1 MSLRSYIFSRPF
13 LKQLILA
20 ASLTIAI
27 MWGALKLL
35 DLYTLHGR
43 GIHVPELEGIQLEQA
58 KELLQEYNLRYV
70 INDSI
75 FDSNRDKGSIAMQD
89 PAAGTEVKKNRT
101 IYLTTVAVLPEMVPM
116 PDLTDLSRRQAVAL
130 LETHG
135 LAVGRIEYK
144 PDIARNVVLEQKYQD
159 GVIEAGAPVA
169 TGTRINLVLGEGVGE
184 NIALVPFVIGM
195 TPEEAARTLISA
207 SLNLGEEVHD
217 LDHEEDAPKDLKV
230 YRQSPNPL
238 NEPVYLQ
245 AGSPVDL
252 VYRSAKTF
260 DFEAYLEKL
269 LSVPLPDL
277 SGMSPDEVR
286 VTLEGM
292 DLVVGR
298 EVFQEDAQRDYAVVT
313 RQEPLFDETKI
324 IRRGGRINIWYAPPS
339 EDIESE
345 DQN

>member
-1 MSLRSYIFSRPF
+1 MSARSYLFSKQF

-35 DLYTLHGR
+35 DVYTLHGR
-43 GIHVPELEGIQLEQA
+43 GIQVPELEGLQL
-58 KELLQEYNLRYV
+58 KEATYLLGEFNLRYT

-75 FDSNRDKGSIAMQD
+75 FDHSRDKGSIALQD
-89 PAAGTEVKKNRT
+89 PEAGTEVKKNRT

-116 PDLTDLSRRQAVAL
+116 PDLTDLSRRQAVAI

-169 TGTRINLVLGEGVGE
+169 AGTRINLILGEGIGE

-195 TPEEAARTLISA
+195 SPDVAARTLISA
-207 SLNLGEEVHD
+207 SLNLGEETLHD
-217 LDHEEDAPKDLKV
+217 EEDNNNLKV

-238 NEPVYLQ
+238 DEPVYLQ

-252 VYRSAKTF
+252 VYRSSEAF
-260 DFEAYLEKL
+260 DFEVYLAKL
-269 LSVPLPDL
+269 FSVPIPDL
-277 SGMSPDEVR
+277 TGMTPDAAR
-286 VTLEGM
+286 LELNEA

-298 EVFQEDAQRDYAVVT
+298 EVFENGASRDHAVVM
-313 RQEPLFDETKI
+313 RQDPETDGEST
-324 IRRGGRINIWYAPPS
+324 IRKGEAIDIWYEPPFD
-339 EDIESE
+339 DIEPNDE
-345 DQN
+345 K